1 MLDLVGAGAGT
12 HGNRSCM
19 EESSSFLA
27 PTERR
32 WRSGGAMPGDD
43 AGAEDE
49 REAGSQWSC
58 SRLQPGRSGEQQQ
71 LLGADEEEIMIWRRR
86 GARREMTLERRTSGS
101 WWGRS
106 RLQ

>member
-1 MLDLVGAGAGT
+1 
-12 HGNRSCM
+12 
-19 EESSSFLA
+19 
-27 PTERR
+27 
-32 WRSGGAMPGDD
+32 MPGDD